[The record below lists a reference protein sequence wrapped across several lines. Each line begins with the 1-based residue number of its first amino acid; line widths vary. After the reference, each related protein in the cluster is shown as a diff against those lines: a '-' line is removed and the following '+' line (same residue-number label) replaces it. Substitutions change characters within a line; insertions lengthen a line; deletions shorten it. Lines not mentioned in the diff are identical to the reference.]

1 MTSHPNVHT
10 LSAMSTRKYTFR
22 LDPKLIAQIDRAAR
36 QCPVP
41 LTRTH
46 WLREAAAEKLAGKK
60 AKKESK

>member
-1 MTSHPNVHT
+1 
-10 LSAMSTRKYTFR
+10 MSTRKYTFR

-60 AKKESK
+60 AKKENTR